1 MLDFRLKVF
10 DTVAKRLSFTRAA
23 EELYITQPAVTKHIR
38 ELEAYFKTS
47 LIERSGNRKVSLTPA
62 GRILLAYAEQIAS
75 VYKGLEFEMNALVNK
90 HSGVLRIGASTT
102 VAQYVLPPVLAGFH
116 ERFKDVKVILVTGN
130 TEQVEEALLKKEID
144 LGIIEG
150 MTRQPQISY
159 QEFGKDELVLVSS
172 ISNQKLKKYVLKPEE
187 LKNYPFLL
195 REPGSGT
202 LEFIAYALKERD
214 IRLNDLNVEMQLGS
228 TESMKSYLLNSN
240 CIAFLSVH
248 AIVKELKS
256 GECRIVDVEGLSIT
270 RPFHFIQPLGHPL
283 PLAEL
288 FQRFSSTYRL
298 S

>member
-10 DTVAKRLSFTRAA
+10 YTVAKRLNFTRAA

-38 ELEAYFKTS
+38 ELESYFKTS

-62 GRILLAYAEQIAS
+62 GEILLTYAEQIGT
-75 VYKGLEFEMNALVNK
+75 VYKELEFDMNALVNK
-90 HSGVLRIGASTT
+90 HKGVLRIGASTT

-116 ERFKDVKVILVTGN
+116 ERFKDVKVILITGN
-130 TEQVEEALLKKEID
+130 TEQVEEALIKKEID

-150 MTRQPQISY
+150 MTRQPQINY
-159 QEFGKDELVLVSS
+159 REFAKDELVLVSS
-172 ISNQKLKKYVLKPEE
+172 ASNKKLKKDVLKPEE
-187 LKNYPFLL
+187 LNNYPFLI

-202 LEFIAYALKERD
+202 LEFIAHALKGLG

-228 TESMKSYLLNSN
+228 TESMKGYLLNSN
-240 CIAFLSVH
+240 CIAFLSIH

-256 GECRIVDVEGLSIT
+256 GECRIVDVKGLSIE
-270 RPFHFIQPLGHPL
+270 RPFHFTQLQGHPL

-288 FQRFSSTYRL
+288 FVRFSVTYKA
-298 S
+298 